1 MNIAQN
7 MLKFGYANNLLTVA
21 QSSPAMVRV
30 QVFDMIGH
38 EVLAF
43 YEPVAGSKDFSLA
56 SLERGS
62 YTVRV
67 SSKTQTRSARIVV
80 K

>member
-1 MNIAQN
+1 
-7 MLKFGYANNLLTVA
+7 MLKFGYANNLLTVV

-38 EVLAF
+38 EVIAF
-43 YEPVAGSKDFSLA
+43 YEPVAGSKGFSLA

-62 YTVRV
+62 YMVRIV
-67 SSKTQTRSARIVV
+67 SKSQMRTTRIVV

>member
-1 MNIAQN
+1 MNVAQN
-7 MLKFGYANNLLTVA
+7 MLKFGYANNLLTVV
-21 QSSPAMVRV
+21 QSSPAIVRV
-30 QVFDMIGH
+30 QVFDMSGH

-43 YEPVAGSKDFSLA
+43 YEPVAGSKGFSLA
-56 SLERGS
+56 SLERGN
-62 YTVRV
+62 YMVRV